1 MRLKKLA
8 ALAVSAVMAA
18 GVCGVLPVN
27 TDFEGISVSASAAS
41 DFTVKTDSSGFKY
54 VSAYTGKG
62 GDITIPN
69 NVSYIGKKAFEENAT
84 ITSVTFPESC
94 DFVDDEAFA
103 YCKKLRKVTF
113 EGDADICK
121 DTFRNCMILQSVEVK
136 GSIREGIGAGSFAN
150 CQKLTTVKVRKDEN
164 DFWIG
169 QYAFFNCYSLTS
181 MNIPSKCTEIY
192 GEAFLNCFNLKSL
205 TIPEKTVM
213 SDEND
218 GKYHFGYAELFN
230 TAEECEAWYTGDE
243 EDGVKPNV
251 FVAGGKS
258 GYSIEITYYPGT
270 SYNHYYEAKLY
281 SPKAITLTVTKG
293 SPAEDWAKENKIKY
307 KYAEASSGS
316 GTGSGSDG
324 TLAAPT
330 GIKASK
336 STDKI
341 TLSWNTVSGAD
352 AYRVYMYDPSTGEY
366 EKYKDVSGAKCTV
379 SGLKSGTS
387 YKFKI
392 AALKKTNGKYKA
404 GKRSKEISAKT
415 K

>member
-1 MRLKKLA
+1 MQLKKLA
-8 ALAVSAVMAA
+8 ALAVSVVMAT

-27 TDFEGISVSASAAS
+27 TDFEGISVVASAAS
-41 DFTVKTDSSGFKY
+41 DFTIKTDSDGFKY

-62 GDITIPN
+62 GDITIPK
-69 NVSYIGKKAFEENAT
+69 NVSYIGKKAFEENAN
-84 ITSVTFPESC
+84 ITSVTFPASC
-94 DFVDDEAFA
+94 DFVDNEAFA

-121 DTFRNCMILQSVEVK
+121 DTFRNCIILQSVEVK
-136 GSIREGIGAGSFAN
+136 GSIREGIGAGAFAN
-150 CQKLTTVKVRKDEN
+150 CQKLTTVKIRNDEN

-169 QYAFFNCYSLTS
+169 QYAFFNCYSLRS
-181 MNIPSKCTEIY
+181 INIPSKCTEIY
-192 GEAFLNCFNLKSL
+192 GEAFLNCFDLTSL
-205 TIPEKTVM
+205 TIPKKTVI

-230 TAEECEAWYTGDE
+230 TAEECETWYTGE
-243 EDGVKPNV
+243 NEDNGSNV

-270 SYNHYYEAKLY
+270 LYNHYYEAKSY

-293 SPAEDWAKENKIKY
+293 SPAEEWARENKVKY
-307 KYAEASSGS
+307 KYEEASSSS
-316 GTGSGSDG
+316 GANSSSNG

-330 GIKASK
+330 GIKSSK

-341 TLSWNTVSGAD
+341 ILSWDAVSGAD
-352 AYRVYMYDPSTGEY
+352 AYRVYMYDSSTGEY
-366 EKYKDVSGAKCTV
+366 EQYKDVSGTKCTI
-379 SGLKSGTS
+379 SGLKSGTA

-392 AALKKTNGKYKA
+392 AALKKSNGKYKA
-404 GKRSKEISAKT
+404 GKRSKEVSVKT